1 MNDVAGAMTYL
12 YLYCVSESQRITKKS
27 ERCVSFTN
35 SSFCV
40 MLHVHIIVWV
50 KLKCSG
56 GKGTK
61 KMVNYERFAPKKWWR
76 KPVCHT
82 LVCNN
87 ATPKAAS

>member
-1 MNDVAGAMTYL
+1 
-12 YLYCVSESQRITKKS
+12 
-27 ERCVSFTN
+27 
-35 SSFCV
+35 

-50 KLKCSG
+50 KLKCSE
-56 GKGTK
+56 GKRYE
-61 KMVNYERFAPKKWWR
+61 KMVNYERFVPKKWWR